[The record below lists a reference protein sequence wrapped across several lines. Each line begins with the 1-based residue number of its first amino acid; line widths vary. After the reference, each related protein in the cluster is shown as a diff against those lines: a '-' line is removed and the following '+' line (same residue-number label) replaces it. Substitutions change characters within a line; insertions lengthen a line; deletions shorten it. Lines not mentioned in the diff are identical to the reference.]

1 MAESNCNLGAN
12 RSPES
17 KYLSNNN
24 GNDNDKNY
32 GDDNEK
38 YGADYSD
45 KNGGDYSDKNVDDY
59 DHDVMVTTTTIIIQT
74 KWTVPQLILTKQPLW
89 YTIWH
94 KM

>member
-45 KNGGDYSDKNVDDY
+45 KNGGDYSDKNGGDYSDKNGDDY

-74 KWTVPQLILTKQPLW
+74 K
-89 YTIWH
+89 
-94 KM
+94 